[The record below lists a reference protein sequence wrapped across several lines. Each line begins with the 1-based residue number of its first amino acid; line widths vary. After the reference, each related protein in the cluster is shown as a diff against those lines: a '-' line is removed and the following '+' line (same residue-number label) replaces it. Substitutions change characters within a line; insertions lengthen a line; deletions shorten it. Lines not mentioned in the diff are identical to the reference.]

1 MKIKLLVNNK
11 DIWDAYND
19 ELDQMLETTRKS
31 LEKADT
37 DLEIYRYQ
45 GEVRMIRKM
54 KQLRDR
60 VNARDA
66 ANG

>member
-11 DIWDAYND
+11 EIWDAYND

-45 GEVRMIRKM
+45 GEIRMIRKM

-66 ANG
+66 N

>member
-11 DIWDAYND
+11 EIWDAYND

-45 GEVRMIRKM
+45 GEIRMIRKM

-66 ANG
+66 T

>member
-11 DIWDAYND
+11 EIWDAYND

-66 ANG
+66 S

>member
-45 GEVRMIRKM
+45 GEIRMIRKM

-66 ANG
+66 N

>member
-11 DIWDAYND
+11 EIWDAYND

-66 ANG
+66 T

>member
-11 DIWDAYND
+11 EIWDAYND

-66 ANG
+66 N

>member
-45 GEVRMIRKM
+45 GEIRMIRKM

-66 ANG
+66 T

>member
-1 MKIKLLVNNK
+1 
-11 DIWDAYND
+11 
-19 ELDQMLETTRKS
+19 MLETTRKS

-45 GEVRMIRKM
+45 GEIRMIRKM

-66 ANG
+66 N